1 MSQGKKSGFKE
12 VDTYLL
18 IAGLRLTIIGINFA
32 TDTTQPLSDQK
43 GNPDGL
49 LFTLRSF
56 ISLMMLEAWA

>member
-49 LFTLRSF
+49 
-56 ISLMMLEAWA
+56 